1 MLAVMS
7 KFKRNALTLSLA
19 LGLIGPGSV
28 YADVHTSQNND
39 AASVMPDISQKKV
52 LVGYW
57 HNWPDAQGYKLGKA
71 PFMALTDVPQA
82 YNVVMLSFM
91 KVNEGQTNRI
101 PTFKP
106 YNSTDENFRAEVG
119 TLNSQGRA
127 VLLSLGGADA
137 HIALTSADKDAF
149 KKEIIRLV
157 DTYGVDG
164 VDIDL
169 EQSAISAA
177 ENNTVIPAALKEVKD
192 YYKAQGKH
200 FIISMAPEFP
210 HLHQGGPYSTYIH
223 SLEGYYD
230 FIAPQYYN
238 QGGDGVWVDE
248 INKWVAQGDNNISAA
263 DKETFLFYLTDSLV
277 NGTRSFIKIPADKFV
292 IGLPSN
298 IDAAASG
305 YVANSSSVFNALA
318 RLKEVGEP
326 IKGLMTWSVNWDT
339 GKNSAGQSYG
349 YEFLNRYQSILDGTP
364 PGPDSD
370 TVAPTA
376 PTHLTANVQGK
387 AISLTWKASSDNVGV
402 AKYLVYRNDNQVAV
416 TTGTTWQDTAAV
428 AGVAYRYHVLAK
440 DAAGNT
446 SLSSNSVQAKVE
458 DTKPDADKPQA
469 PSNLRLVKA
478 DKTTL
483 DIDWAPVTNVPI
495 KQYRVYRNA
504 SLIATVAGTSL
515 HDLGLAPGTQYRYTV
530 VAEGKG
536 NSQLSPESAPL
547 NVTTKADDKP
557 IPGGDEWKVGT
568 NYKPGDVVTYKGK
581 TYRCLQGHPAM
592 EHWNPAAAASLWL
605 AI

>member
-7 KFKRNALTLSLA
+7 KFKRNALTASLA
-19 LGLIGPGSV
+19 LSLIVPGAV
-28 YADVHTSQNND
+28 YANVHTAHNND

-91 KVNEGQTNRI
+91 KVNEGQADRI

-119 TLNSQGRA
+119 QLNSQGRA

-137 HIALTSADKDAF
+137 HIALSAADKEAF

-177 ENNTVIPAALKEVKD
+177 DNNTVIPAALKEVKD

-210 HLHQGGPYSTYIH
+210 HLHQGGPYSAYIN

-248 INKWVAQGDNNISAA
+248 INKWVAQGDNNTSAA

-277 NGTRSFIKIPADKFV
+277 NGTRSFLKIPADKFV

-305 YVANSSSVFNALA
+305 YVANSSSVFNALS
-318 RLKEVGEP
+318 RLKEAGEP
-326 IKGLMTWSVNWDT
+326 IKGLMTWSINWDT

-349 YEFLNRYQSILDGTP
+349 YEFLNRYQSILDDAP
-364 PGPDSD
+364 PGPVTD

-376 PTHLTANVQGK
+376 PAQLTAAVEGK
-387 AISLTWKASSDNVGV
+387 TISLIWKASTDNVGV
-402 AKYLVYRNDNQVAV
+402 AKYLIYRNDNHIAS
-416 TTGTTWQDTAAV
+416 TTGTAWQDTSAV
-428 AGVAYRYHVLAK
+428 AGVTYRYHVLAN
-440 DAAGNT
+440 DAAGN
-446 SLSSNSVQAKVE
+446 SSPASNSVQAKVE
-458 DTKPDADKPQA
+458 DDKPGTEKPQA
-469 PSNLRLVKA
+469 PTQLRLIKT

-483 DIDWAPVTNVPI
+483 DISWAPVTNVPI

-504 SLIATVAGTSL
+504 SQIAAVTGTSL
-515 HDLGLAPGTQYRYTV
+515 QDAGLAPGTQYRYTV
-530 VAEGKG
+530 VAEGK
-536 NSQLSPESAPL
+536 NLQLSPQSAPL
-547 NVTTKADDKP
+547 NATTKADDKP
-557 IPGGDEWKVGT
+557 IPGSDEWKVGT
-568 NYKPGDVVTYKGK
+568 TYKPGDVVRYKGK

-592 EHWNPAAAASLWL
+592 EHWNPAVAASLWQVM
-605 AI
+605 